1 MITGKAFEYALT
13 IQFDE
18 KLNQRT
24 NVVIIKNSAFGI
36 AKDCFDGV
44 SDLEKSEYLLYASFS
59 VNFLMDVE
67 PRLYSDLGKND
78 TLQLEILSD
87 NHGKYGDVRDVLILR
102 ALQKWEIGVSA
113 KNNNDAVKHSRLSPT
128 IDFGKQ
134 WLEIES
140 SQAYFNEIN
149 PIFNKLA
156 QIKEDS
162 AGKKLWKELGDY
174 HSSVY
179 FPVLNAFIN
188 ELKKLSKQNPKKVAE
203 RLISYLVGNK
213 DFYKVIK
220 RKNLVEI
227 HAYNLNGTLNLPFDK
242 VEPKYKTPKVDLPTK
257 ILNIGFKEGKNNTVI
272 VNLDN
277 DWSLSF
283 RIHNAS
289 SRVEASLKFD
299 VRLKSSPKRLFK
311 NKLNIT

>member
-18 KLNQRT
+18 KLNHRT
-24 NVVIIKNSAFGI
+24 NVVIIKNSAFDI
-36 AKDCFDGV
+36 AKDCFNGV
-44 SDLEKSEYLLYASFS
+44 SGLEKSEYLLYASFS

-67 PRLYSDLGKND
+67 PRLYSDLRKND

-102 ALQKWEIGVSA
+102 AVQKWEIGVSA
-113 KNNNDAVKHSRLSPT
+113 KNNNDAVKHSRLSST

-134 WLEIES
+134 WLDITS
-140 SQAYFNEIN
+140 SQDYFNEIN
-149 PIFNKLA
+149 PIFDKLA

-162 AGKKLWKELGDY
+162 LGKKLWKELGDY
-174 HSSVY
+174 HSSIY
-179 FPVLNAFIN
+179 FPVLSAFIN
-188 ELKKLSKQNPKKVAE
+188 ELRRLSEQNPKKVAE

-220 RKNLVEI
+220 RKNVVEI
-227 HAYNLNGTLNLPFDK
+227 HAYNLNGTLNLPFDEI
-242 VEPKYKTPKVDLPTK
+242 EPKYKTPKVDFPTK
-257 ILNIGFKEGKNNTVI
+257 ILNVDFREGKKNTVI
-272 VNLDN
+272 VTLDN

-289 SRVEASLKFD
+289 SKVESSLKFD
-299 VRLKSSPKRLFK
+299 VRLKNYPKSLFK